1 MKKEL
6 LMVCAALAFVGC
18 DKSDQGGMG
27 SDSGIDTSTP
37 STLTNTSGAGS
48 SSTLTNTN
56 QLPQSAPQQSA
67 QQPPAQPSQPQ
78 QGSAPT
84 PPTP

>member
-18 DKSDQGGMG
+18 DKSDRGGMG

-37 STLTNTSGAGS
+37 TTLTNTSGAGS

-56 QLPQSAPQQSA
+56 QLPQVAPQQPV
-67 QQPPAQPSQPQ
+67 QQPPAQPQPQ
-78 QGSAPT
+78 QGAAPAT